1 MIKRYKILQIAL
13 GLLVMMSATQGY
25 AQSGVKYPYIQ
36 GGDKASNIIV
46 SRDASGGADPSCI
59 HSNWSGATPSHT
71 GSSSNNKVPAKL
83 EVATSDAQSSVT
95 GDVALGSCPSG
106 WRLPTQREMM
116 LIFVMRDKLRT
127 SGFKEDRYW
136 TSTISDIQ
144 TDAAYDMDFSSPNS
158 NICHHSLTMGVRCVR
173 DVN

>member
-127 SGFKEDRYW
+127 SGFQDQYW
-136 TSTISDIQ
+136 ISTISDYQ
-144 TDAAYDMDFSSPNS
+144 TNASYNMDFDTPSS
-158 NICHHSLTMGVRCVR
+158 NICSHTITMHVRCVR

>member
-36 GGDKASNIIV
+36 GGDRASNIIV
-46 SRDASGGADPSCI
+46 SRDASGGVDPSCI
-59 HSNWSGATPSHT
+59 HENWSGATPSHT
-71 GSSSNNKVPAKL
+71 VTSPENKVPAKL
-83 EVATSDAQSSVT
+83 EVATSDAQASVT
-95 GDVALGSCPSG
+95 LSVALTACPSG

-116 LIFVMRDKLRT
+116 LVFVMRNKLA
-127 SGFKEDRYW
+127 SGLQEGQYW
-136 TSTISDIQ
+136 TSTESGSNAGYFLEFGNLISVN
-144 TDAAYDMDFSSPNS
+144 AGLYSVPKR
-158 NICHHSLTMGVRCVR
+158 VRCVR